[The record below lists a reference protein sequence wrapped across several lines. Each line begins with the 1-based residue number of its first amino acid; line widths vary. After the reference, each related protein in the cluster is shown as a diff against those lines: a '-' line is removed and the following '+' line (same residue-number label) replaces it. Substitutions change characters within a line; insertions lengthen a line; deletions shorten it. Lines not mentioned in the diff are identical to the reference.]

1 MIVWQTNE
9 EMLLIKTFFIYYC
22 EIRKVSWLMAFVKF
36 YLNKLCLGHKIM
48 IYKWG
53 EQYLYNSSQVKVIV
67 KESNVWRQF

>member
-48 IYKWG
+48 IYNEGNNFFIPPHK
-53 EQYLYNSSQVKVIV
+53 
-67 KESNVWRQF
+67 